1 MSRVGA
7 GEAHLTPSQR
17 SRLQL
22 LAVDLVFDEQFRPE
36 EAVSVAA
43 DLLAEG
49 VDTPAIVELA
59 ILPAD
64 LKVLYRCEVEELL
77 RVALTELGLQL
88 PSVEEAGWV
97 VARLIAASMIEQAV
111 PPAVGARRLWS
122 LMDECGYD
130 AELLTML
137 DLHEAWES
145 SVGSDQ
151 VRIEAE
157 MLAAAPAVI
166 AAADRHL
173 G

>member
-1 MSRVGA
+1 M
-7 GEAHLTPSQR
+7 HLTPSQR
-17 SRLQL
+17 SRLQQ
-22 LAVDLVFDEQFRPE
+22 LAAELVLADGFSSQ
-36 EAVSVAA
+36 EAVSVAT

-49 VDTPAIVELA
+49 VDNPGIVELA
-59 ILPAD
+59 SLPAD
-64 LKVLYRCEVEELL
+64 WKVLRRCEVEELL
-77 RVALTELGLQL
+77 RAALAELGLQL
-88 PSVEEAGWV
+88 PSVQAAGWML
-97 VARLIAASMIEQAV
+97 ARWIAASMIEQMV
-111 PPAVGARRLWS
+111 PPVSGAWRLWS

-151 VRIEAE
+151 VGIEAE
-157 MLAAAPAVI
+157 ILAAAPAVI